1 MSATEACRNC
11 RFSRSKVGRG
21 TPYLFC
27 RRYPPTQLAE
37 GESFFPLVE
46 RDEWCGEWMGMR
58 PGAGLPAE
66 IAPAPKRSTEV
77 ASGRAA

>member
-11 RFSRSKVGRG
+11 RFSKTDAGS
-21 TPYLFC
+21 LIC
-27 RRYPPTQLAE
+27 RRYPPKPLSVR
-37 GESFFPLVE
+37 GHFGFPSVGAQ
-46 RDEWCGEWMGMR
+46 DWCGEWMGMR